1 MEKSEKEINFNSLS
15 NHKIRDQNITEC
27 LRISEIIKTSY
38 GPLSMDKLIVN
49 EVGDTI
55 VTNDG
60 ATILKNLEFNHPAAK
75 IIVNLASQ
83 QDEEVGDGT
92 TSVVLLASELL
103 RRADKMIKNKI
114 HSSIIISG
122 FRLAMCYS
130 SYILRENLSLNIDSS
145 DSNILLNIAKTSLSS
160 KFSGINSKK
169 FSTLALEA
177 VKSVQNSDKLS
188 KKLNC
193 QIKIINFTI

>member
-103 RRADKMIKNKI
+103 RRADKM
-114 HSSIIISG
+114 
-122 FRLAMCYS
+122 
-130 SYILRENLSLNIDSS
+130 
-145 DSNILLNIAKTSLSS
+145 
-160 KFSGINSKK
+160 KK
-169 FSTLALEA
+169 
-177 VKSVQNSDKLS
+177 KQNTFFYHH
-188 KKLNC
+188 
-193 QIKIINFTI
+193 IRF

>member
-1 MEKSEKEINFNSLS
+1 M
-15 NHKIRDQNITEC
+15 
-27 LRISEIIKTSY
+27 
-38 GPLSMDKLIVN
+38 G
-49 EVGDTI
+49 
-55 VTNDG
+55 
-60 ATILKNLEFNHPAAK
+60 
-75 IIVNLASQ
+75 
-83 QDEEVGDGT
+83 
-92 TSVVLLASELL
+92 
-103 RRADKMIKNKI
+103 
-114 HSSIIISG
+114 IIISG

-193 QIKIINFTI
+193 QIKIINFTKIEGQGLNLSRLIDGCLIKGQKI